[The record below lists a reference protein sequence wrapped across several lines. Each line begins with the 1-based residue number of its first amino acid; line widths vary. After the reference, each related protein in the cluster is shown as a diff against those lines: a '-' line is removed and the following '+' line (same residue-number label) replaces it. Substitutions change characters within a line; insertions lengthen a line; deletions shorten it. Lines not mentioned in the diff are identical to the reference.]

1 MGGQTEH
8 ARNDL
13 FVRTYGTQF
22 RAKFSPNVNTDI
34 EVGFKYE
41 KENPEDLTNE
51 WKLVDSAGY
60 SLPRP
65 EVIDPRSGTTTGDLR
80 IRHIAGKILS
90 LQDYLLMHSIQKFY
104 WGASK
109 VFCKC
114 RSKSF

>member
-1 MGGQTEH
+1 VGGQIEH

-41 KENPEDLTNE
+41 KENLKDLTNE

-65 EVIDPRSGTTTGDLR
+65 EVIDPRTGTTGDLKLF
-80 IRHIAGKILS
+80 IILQEKIILS
-90 LQDYLLMHSIQKFY
+90 LQDYLLMHSILRNFIGEQVKY
-104 WGASK
+104 L
-109 VFCKC
+109 
-114 RSKSF
+114 